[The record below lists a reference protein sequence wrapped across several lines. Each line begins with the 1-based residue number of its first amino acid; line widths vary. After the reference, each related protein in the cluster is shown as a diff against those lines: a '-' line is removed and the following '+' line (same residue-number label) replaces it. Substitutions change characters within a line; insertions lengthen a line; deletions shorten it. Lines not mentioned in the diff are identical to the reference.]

1 MKIITFK
8 KLSYL
13 IILVVLVSYSNSYSS
28 DQIWE
33 NEVLIGVS
41 YRTGTIEKSLYTLN
55 AKSEYFSLDYD
66 WLHSLY
72 SEYGQ
77 TKGEQTEGLV
87 RTKSEYRLRFKNPKF
102 FGSIFIQGLHDVI
115 RDINLRAQLGP
126 NIGLYLIESDKSKLD
141 LSIGLNAAYEILEIN
156 EFSYAAFRFSTKFD
170 HKLNDHASLYASF
183 EINGDIEEI
192 TEDYYGLF
200 VLGLKNKIS
209 KEIFMHTELRNDY
222 DNQPS
227 NNTTEKNDTLVTLG
241 LGYNF

>member
-1 MKIITFK
+1 MKIITFR

-13 IILVVLVSYSNSYSS
+13 IILVVLVSHSNSYSS

-115 RDINLRAQLGP
+115 RDINFF
-126 NIGLYLIESDKSKLD
+126 LI
-141 LSIGLNAAYEILEIN
+141 I
-156 EFSYAAFRFSTKFD
+156 
-170 HKLNDHASLYASF
+170 
-183 EINGDIEEI
+183 
-192 TEDYYGLF
+192 
-200 VLGLKNKIS
+200 
-209 KEIFMHTELRNDY
+209 
-222 DNQPS
+222 
-227 NNTTEKNDTLVTLG
+227 
-241 LGYNF
+241 